1 MTLEPHEQA
10 LSEVTTL
17 RIGGWTDQFFEVSTL
32 GELKEYVAS
41 VDEPRNTVVL
51 GRGSNTLFPDGQFE
65 RPVLKLTG
73 EFEDYNFGED
83 YVTAGSAVFFP
94 ELALEAAQQGFSGL
108 EWAAGVPGSVGGAV
122 AMNAGAYGSRTE
134 EVLETVEI
142 VDYEGNERSVDVDDV
157 EFGYRYCG
165 LCEEGFVVGTRINL
179 SSGEAPQIV
188 DRTKDLL
195 RERRDEQPVGSH
207 SAGCVFKNVN
217 GHSAGRLIDEAGM
230 KGASRGDVEVSEE
243 HANYFINRGN
253 GTYEDMVA
261 LIDEVRE
268 AVRNEF
274 DYELETELRIVRENS
289 NK

>member
-1 MTLEPHEQA
+1 MTLEPREQA

-32 GELKEYVAS
+32 DELKEYVAR
-41 VDEPRNTVVL
+41 VDEPGRAIVL
-51 GRGSNTLFPDGQFE
+51 GRGSNTLFPDGKFE

-73 EFEDYNFGED
+73 EFEEYTFDEES
-83 YVTAGSAVFFP
+83 VRAGSAVFFP

-122 AMNAGAYGSRTE
+122 AMNAGAYGSRTQ
-134 EVLETVEI
+134 EVLDSVQI
-142 VDYEGNERSVDVDDV
+142 LDYEGDERSVDVDDID
-157 EFGYRYCG
+157 FDYRYCG
-165 LCEEGFVVGTRINL
+165 LREQGFVVETRMAL
-179 SSGEAPQIV
+179 TPGDSPEVV
-188 DRTKDLL
+188 DRTKNLL

-230 KGASRGDVEVSEE
+230 KGARRGDVEVSEE
-243 HANYFINRGN
+243 HANYFINRGD

-268 AVRNEF
+268 AVRDEF

-289 NK
+289 KK